1 MYSELTTRLLYLAAQ
16 LPTGRID
23 PNARAKMFAER
34 AELDAALESGDRLAA
49 VMEAGDVAYYACK
62 AMDNALISVPTC
74 QEHIRQAA
82 RKVSLTAEQ
91 VLRVAICKMTLRARP
106 GNPKNDAEE
115 RFVVTALL
123 GML

>member
-34 AELDAALESGDRLAA
+34 VELDAALKIEDHIGAVIAASG
-49 VMEAGDVAYYACK
+49 VAYYAVK

-82 RKVSLTAEQ
+82 RKVGLTAEQ
-91 VLRVAICKMTLRARP
+91 VLRVSICKMTLRARP

-115 RFVVTALL
+115 RAAVKGL